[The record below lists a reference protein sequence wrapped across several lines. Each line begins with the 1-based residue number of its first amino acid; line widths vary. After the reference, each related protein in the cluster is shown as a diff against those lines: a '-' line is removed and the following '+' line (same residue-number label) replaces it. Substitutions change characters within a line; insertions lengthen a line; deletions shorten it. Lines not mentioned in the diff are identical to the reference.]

1 MRNKNLAIIAVTLTA
16 SVLAA
21 TLTGCG
27 TRAKATD
34 QEVVM
39 EEEPIIVT
47 DEGDSEE
54 ATIETEDEITETEEV
69 IADDGETDGE
79 ADAEASYTE
88 HEYFYVRDELDM
100 TDATPM
106 DMNALNV
113 DGTTYTLDE
122 SVNIYMPSVGALK
135 GYTKPNIDVYVNSF
149 NEDWYCLYFEYEES
163 PNNYVLVKAED
174 FIEASGMYENMEAI
188 TADDIKFSLM
198 PQLDQMEHGDE
209 EVYYVAVDDVI
220 EEMTSVSEFTIPTY
234 CKNVDEW
241 MAQVIADN
249 DFENYQ
255 LFYIEKVEDKS
266 DEDNSCFRVTYGR
279 LQKFAQ

>member
-1 MRNKNLAIIAVTLTA
+1 MRKKILGIIAVTLTA

-47 DEGDSEE
+47 DEEDSEE
-54 ATIETEDEITETEEV
+54 VTIETEDEITETEEV
-69 IADDGETDGE
+69 VADDGEADVE
-79 ADAEASYTE
+79 ATYTE

-113 DGTTYTLDE
+113 DGTTYTLNE

-149 NEDWYCLYFEYEES
+149 NEDWYCLYFENEES

-209 EVYYVAVDDVI
+209 EVYYVAVDNVI

-234 CKNVDEW
+234 CKDVDGW

-255 LFYIEKVEDKS
+255 FFYIEKVEDKS
-266 DEDNSCFRVTYGR
+266 DEENSCFRVTYGR
-279 LQKFAQ
+279 QQKFAQ

>member
-1 MRNKNLAIIAVTLTA
+1 MRKKILGIIAVTLTA

-47 DEGDSEE
+47 DEEDSEE
-54 ATIETEDEITETEEV
+54 VTIETEDEITETEEV
-69 IADDGETDGE
+69 LADDVE
-79 ADAEASYTE
+79 ADTEASYTE
-88 HEYFYVRDELDM
+88 HEYFFALDKQDDSM
-100 TDATPM
+100 AEDIDWDAMKP
-106 DMNALNV
+106 
-113 DGTTYTLDE
+113 DGNDYLLKD
-122 SVNIYMPSVGALK
+122 SVNIYGSGMGRIA
-135 GYTKPNIDVYVNSF
+135 GYTKPDINVYVVTSSD
-149 NEDWYCLYFEYEES
+149 DWYCIEFADEDPAYQLL
-163 PNNYVLVKAED
+163 LVKAED
-174 FIEASGMYENMEAI
+174 FIEASGMYEDMPAI
-188 TADDIKFSLM
+188 TVDDIKFALI
-198 PQLDQMEHGDE
+198 PQLGEMAPDVDD
-209 EVYYVAVDDVI
+209 EVYYIPLDEPT

-234 CKNVDEW
+234 CKDVDGW

-255 LFYIEKVEDKS
+255 FFYIEKVEDKS
-266 DEDNSCFRVTYGR
+266 DEENSCFRVTYGR

>member
-1 MRNKNLAIIAVTLTA
+1 MRKKILGIIAVTLTA

-47 DEGDSEE
+47 DEEDSEE
-54 ATIETEDEITETEEV
+54 VTIETEDEITETEEV
-69 IADDGETDGE
+69 IADDGE
-79 ADAEASYTE
+79 ADTEASYTE

-106 DMNALNV
+106 DMNALDV
-113 DGTTYTLDE
+113 DGTTYTLNE
-122 SVNIYMPSVGALK
+122 SVNIYMPSSGALK

-149 NEDWYCLYFEYEES
+149 NEDWYCLYFENEES

-174 FIEASGMYENMEAI
+174 FIEASRMYEDMPAI
-188 TADDIKFSLM
+188 TADDIKFALI
-198 PQLDQMEHGDE
+198 PQLSELALDVDE
-209 EVYYVAVDDVI
+209 EVYYIPLDEPT

-234 CKNVDEW
+234 CKDVDGW

-255 LFYIEKVEDKS
+255 FFYIEKVEGKS
-266 DEDNSCFRVTYGR
+266 DEENSCFRVTYGR

>member
-1 MRNKNLAIIAVTLTA
+1 MKKKTLGIIAVTLTA

-47 DEGDSEE
+47 DEEDSEDV
-54 ATIETEDEITETEEV
+54 TIETEDEITETEEV
-69 IADDGETDGE
+69 IADDGEADTD
-79 ADAEASYTE
+79 ASYTE

-106 DMNALNV
+106 DMNALDV
-113 DGTTYTLDE
+113 DGKTYTLNE

-149 NEDWYCLYFEYEES
+149 NEDWYCLYFENEES

-234 CKNVDEW
+234 CKDVDGW

-255 LFYIEKVEDKS
+255 LFHIEKVEDKS
-266 DEDNSCFRVTYGR
+266 DEENSCFRVTYGR

>member
-1 MRNKNLAIIAVTLTA
+1 MRKKILGIIAVTLTA

-47 DEGDSEE
+47 DEEDSEE
-54 ATIETEDEITETEEV
+54 VTIETEDEITETEEV
-69 IADDGETDGE
+69 VADHGE
-79 ADAEASYTE
+79 ADVEATYTE

-113 DGTTYTLDE
+113 DGTTYTLNE

-149 NEDWYCLYFEYEES
+149 NEDWYCLYFENEES

-209 EVYYVAVDDVI
+209 EVYYVAVDNVI

-234 CKNVDEW
+234 CKDVDGW

-255 LFYIEKVEDKS
+255 LFHIEKVEDKS
-266 DEDNSCFRVTYGR
+266 DEENSCFRVTYGR

>member
-1 MRNKNLAIIAVTLTA
+1 MRKKILGIIAVTLTA

-47 DEGDSEE
+47 DEEDSEE
-54 ATIETEDEITETEEV
+54 VTIETEDEITETEEV
-69 IADDGETDGE
+69 VADDGEADVE
-79 ADAEASYTE
+79 ATYTE

-113 DGTTYTLDE
+113 DGTTYTLNE

-149 NEDWYCLYFEYEES
+149 NEDWYCLYFENEES

-209 EVYYVAVDDVI
+209 EVYYVAVDNVI

-234 CKNVDEW
+234 CKDVDGW

-255 LFYIEKVEDKS
+255 LFHIEKVEDKS
-266 DEDNSCFRVTYGR
+266 DEENSCFRVTYGR

>member
-1 MRNKNLAIIAVTLTA
+1 MRKKILGIIAVTLTA

-47 DEGDSEE
+47 DEEDSEE
-54 ATIETEDEITETEEV
+54 VTIETEDEITETEEV
-69 IADDGETDGE
+69 VADDGE

-88 HEYFYVRDELDM
+88 HEYFFALDKQDDS
-100 TDATPM
+100 TAEDIDWDAMKP
-106 DMNALNV
+106 
-113 DGTTYTLDE
+113 DGNDYLLKD
-122 SVNIYMPSVGALK
+122 SVNIYGSGMGRVA
-135 GYTKPNIDVYVNSF
+135 GYTKPDINVHVVTSSD
-149 NEDWYCLYFEYEES
+149 DWYCIEFADEDPAYQLL
-163 PNNYVLVKAED
+163 LVKAED
-174 FIEASGMYENMEAI
+174 FIEASGMYEDMPAI
-188 TADDIKFSLM
+188 TADDIKFALI
-198 PQLDQMEHGDE
+198 PQLGEMAPDVGE
-209 EVYYVAVDDVI
+209 EVYYIPLDEPM

-234 CKNVDEW
+234 CKDVDGW

-255 LFYIEKVEDKS
+255 FFYIEKVEDKS
-266 DEDNSCFRVTYGR
+266 DEENSCFRVTYGR
-279 LQKFAQ
+279 QQKFAQ

>member
-1 MRNKNLAIIAVTLTA
+1 MRKKILGIIAVTLTA

-47 DEGDSEE
+47 DEEDSEE
-54 ATIETEDEITETEEV
+54 VTIETEDEITETEEV
-69 IADDGETDGE
+69 IADDE
-79 ADAEASYTE
+79 ADEDASYIE
-88 HEYFYVRDELDM
+88 HEYFFALDKQDDS
-100 TDATPM
+100 TAEDIDWDAMKP
-106 DMNALNV
+106 
-113 DGTTYTLDE
+113 DGNDYLLKD
-122 SVNIYMPSVGALK
+122 SVNIYGSGMGRIA
-135 GYTKPNIDVYVNSF
+135 GYTKPDINVYVVTSSD
-149 NEDWYCLYFEYEES
+149 DWYCIEFADEE
-163 PNNYVLVKAED
+163 PAYQLLLVKAED
-174 FIEASGMYENMEAI
+174 FIEASGMYEDMPAI
-188 TADDIKFSLM
+188 TADDIKFALI
-198 PQLDQMEHGDE
+198 PQLGEMAPDVDD
-209 EVYYVAVDDVI
+209 EVYYIPLDEPT

-234 CKNVDEW
+234 CKDVDGW

-255 LFYIEKVEDKS
+255 FFYIEKVEDKS
-266 DEDNSCFRVTYGR
+266 DEENSCFRVTYGR

>member
-1 MRNKNLAIIAVTLTA
+1 MRKKILGIIAVTLTA
-16 SVLAA
+16 SMLAA

-54 ATIETEDEITETEEV
+54 VTIETEDEITETEEV
-69 IADDGETDGE
+69 IADDGE
-79 ADAEASYTE
+79 ADTEASYTE
-88 HEYFYVRDELDM
+88 HEYFFALDKQDDN
-100 TDATPM
+100 TAEDIDWDAMKP
-106 DMNALNV
+106 
-113 DGTTYTLDE
+113 DGNDYLLKD
-122 SVNIYMPSVGALK
+122 SVNIYGSGMGRIA
-135 GYTKPNIDVYVNSF
+135 GYTKPDINVHVVTSSD
-149 NEDWYCLYFEYEES
+149 DWYCIEFADEDPAYQLL
-163 PNNYVLVKAED
+163 LVKAED
-174 FIEASGMYENMEAI
+174 FIEASGMYEDMPAI
-188 TADDIKFSLM
+188 TADDIKFVLI
-198 PQLDQMEHGDE
+198 PQLGEMAPDVGE
-209 EVYYVAVDDVI
+209 EVYYIPLDEPT

-234 CKNVDEW
+234 CKDVDGW

-255 LFYIEKVEDKS
+255 FFYIEKVEDKS
-266 DEDNSCFRVTYGR
+266 DEENSCFRVTYGR

>member
-1 MRNKNLAIIAVTLTA
+1 MRKKILGIIAVTLTA

-47 DEGDSEE
+47 DEEDSEE
-54 ATIETEDEITETEEV
+54 VTIETEDEITETEEV
-69 IADDGETDGE
+69 LADDVE
-79 ADAEASYTE
+79 ADTEASYTE
-88 HEYFYVRDELDM
+88 HEYFFALDKQDDS
-100 TDATPM
+100 TAEDIDWDAMKP
-106 DMNALNV
+106 
-113 DGTTYTLDE
+113 DGNDYLLKD
-122 SVNIYMPSVGALK
+122 SVNIYGSGMGRIA
-135 GYTKPNIDVYVNSF
+135 GYTKPDINVYVVTSSD
-149 NEDWYCLYFEYEES
+149 DWYCIEFADEDPAYQLL
-163 PNNYVLVKAED
+163 LVKAED
-174 FIEASGMYENMEAI
+174 FIEASGMYEDMPAI
-188 TADDIKFSLM
+188 TVDDIKFALI
-198 PQLDQMEHGDE
+198 PQLGEMAPDVDD
-209 EVYYVAVDDVI
+209 EVYYIPLDEPT

-234 CKNVDEW
+234 CKDVDGW

-255 LFYIEKVEDKS
+255 FFYIEKVEDKS
-266 DEDNSCFRVTYGR
+266 DEENSCFRVTYGR

>member
-1 MRNKNLAIIAVTLTA
+1 MRKKILGIIAVTLTA

-47 DEGDSEE
+47 DEEDSEE
-54 ATIETEDEITETEEV
+54 VTIETEDEITETEEV
-69 IADDGETDGE
+69 LADDVE
-79 ADAEASYTE
+79 ADTEASYTE
-88 HEYFYVRDELDM
+88 HEYFFALDKQDDS
-100 TDATPM
+100 TAEDIDWDAMKP
-106 DMNALNV
+106 
-113 DGTTYTLDE
+113 DGNDYLLKD
-122 SVNIYMPSVGALK
+122 SVNIYGSGMGRIA
-135 GYTKPNIDVYVNSF
+135 GYTKPDINVYVVTSSD
-149 NEDWYCLYFEYEES
+149 DWYCIEFAGEDPAYQLL
-163 PNNYVLVKAED
+163 LVKAED
-174 FIEASGMYENMEAI
+174 FIEASGMYEDMPAI
-188 TADDIKFSLM
+188 TVDDIKFALI
-198 PQLDQMEHGDE
+198 PQLGEMAPDVDD
-209 EVYYVAVDDVI
+209 EVYYIPLDEPT

-234 CKNVDEW
+234 CKDVDGW

-255 LFYIEKVEDKS
+255 FFYIEKVEDKS
-266 DEDNSCFRVTYGR
+266 DEENSCFRVTYGR